1 MQLSN
6 RTGSFYMLLSVACF
20 SAMDIFV
27 KLTTKHY
34 PIGEVAF
41 FRGLFGLIPIFFL
54 SIANSVKSATIP
66 QNQRNRLNQ
75 PKNEKKYNK

>member
-1 MQLSN
+1 MQSSN

-54 SIANSVKSATIP
+54 IP
-66 QNQRNRLNQ
+66 
-75 PKNEKKYNK
+75 KKKIFTFFFYQVMHI